1 MIVNI
6 PDNQTTNAK
15 PKLLFLSQLIIKSA
29 VNMDISS
36 TYPNLPDGSESNPS
50 VLIAK
55 VKIENV

>member
-6 PDNQTTNAK
+6 LDNQTTNAK

-29 VNMDISS
+29 VNIDISS